1 MYTSLDPHT
10 DTHLNFGIR
19 TPISLH
25 GPLTRYVQ
33 LRVAHA
39 PGMLGSFSPPT
50 IQMKPLDS
58 DRGMHH
64 GTCVTH
70 VPWCMSGSLTRDGG
84 VNVPGI
90 PGACTTRNCTYLA
103 RGPYSSW
110 LLQLFA
116 YWLRDVFQSNC
127 TLNFTLG
134 SIFLIIQWP
143 ILCSICIHILKTSLH
158 CFHAPK

>member
-1 MYTSLDPHT
+1 MGLLP
-10 DTHLNFGIR
+10 DTYNCGLCMRRECWDRFPR
-19 TPISLH
+19 QRL
-25 GPLTRYVQ
+25 
-33 LRVAHA
+33 
-39 PGMLGSFSPPT
+39 
-50 IQMKPLDS
+50 QMKPLDS

-110 LLQLFA
+110 LLQLYA

-134 SIFLIIQWP
+134 SIFLIILWP
-143 ILCSICIHILKTSLH
+143 ILCSICIHILKKIALLSRTKITVDSRWILSN
-158 CFHAPK
+158 AISAVEWERL